1 MGWLLASDVLHLSRG
16 RIERSE
22 MISRRHGMLS
32 RMCIVRSENG
42 RDEKMREMDRG
53 EAEAVP
59 CARARAAV
67 HVEPSAVW
75 CECVMCMKSFVLTA
89 FVLCSRLQS
98 LLNKRKM
105 CTHLN
110 SRKHAV
116 LVAVRPHRA
125 LPGASPLD
133 MYMY

>member
-67 HVEPSAVW
+67 HVEPFAV
-75 CECVMCMKSFVLTA
+75 CECGVSV
-89 FVLCSRLQS
+89 
-98 LLNKRKM
+98 
-105 CTHLN
+105 
-110 SRKHAV
+110 
-116 LVAVRPHRA
+116 
-125 LPGASPLD
+125 
-133 MYMY
+133 